1 MVQDA
6 EKSASCADLCLILEG
21 KKMRA
26 ALSETTFR
34 SENKAE
40 TQQEKISSS
49 NHFLGARGVSF
60 EEG

>member
-6 EKSASCADLCLILEG
+6 SIGFVCRYLFDFGGE
-21 KKMRA
+21 KMRA
-26 ALSETTFR
+26 ALPETTFR